1 MALSVPVPLPW
12 MIRRLGDAPA
22 QALPDVFGDEVPDVL
37 GAERVEVEDAVDEKL
52 DGIVGEVG
60 GIAGLV
66 RHAPMLT
73 QNRPAGNRRSD

>member
-1 MALSVPVPLPW
+1 MDDGLERSRALAVDDPEF
-12 MIRRLGDAPA
+12 GDAAA
-22 QALPDVFGDEVPDVL
+22 QALADVLGDEVLDVL
-37 GAERVEVEDAVDEKL
+37 RAERVEIEDAVDDEL

-73 QNRPAGNRRSD
+73 